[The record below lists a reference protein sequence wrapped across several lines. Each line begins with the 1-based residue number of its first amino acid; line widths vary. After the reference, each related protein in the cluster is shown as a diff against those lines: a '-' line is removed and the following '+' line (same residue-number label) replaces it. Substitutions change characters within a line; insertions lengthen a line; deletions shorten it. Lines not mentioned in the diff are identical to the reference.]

1 MGRSSSLINLSIS
14 WGDTDEAI
22 EILNELT
29 AVFIEEMTT
38 QRKAILVQNLQH
50 LEMTLLQAKASV
62 DEARG
67 QLNDLETKQ
76 REQLNK
82 GGLTSDQYKTMLSQA
97 AAAKQR
103 VEEKQSDQATK
114 IAQIKQV
121 KITLAAIVTKQREL
135 EERVK
140 GDLLNQA
147 RAVLTK
153 ARDAYAAGSPG
164 TQQINQTIGAIT
176 QLVQSPKSP
185 KEFAQWQQ
193 KLVEILQNTSNG
205 LSDSSRK
212 TLTDAFLSIQKD
224 HDSEFKEADT
234 QRHRQEDKLDE
245 MKLGMIQVEQQIVTN
260 KAQQESYEQQAKALG
275 EQITGISANQLD
287 ETKHLLEEAEKQ
299 QDSLKVQRDT
309 IQQLSVSRLREWTVT
324 VPASL
329 ATATI
334 DSNKAKVFVLVF
346 GVCCFGLSAPL
357 FVAEW
362 HAQSGSP
369 QVQMARSLRVPVLAE
384 RILEHF
390 SPHARTSE
398 PAAGLTADYTEVLRM
413 LTLRIQQSCH
423 RPGSVILFS
432 SLDAKFS
439 ASPLMATVAECLA
452 EREERVL
459 LIDAVCPQ
467 HHCSRC

>member
-1 MGRSSSLINLSIS
+1 M
-14 WGDTDEAI
+14 
-22 EILNELT
+22 
-29 AVFIEEMTT
+29 
-38 QRKAILVQNLQH
+38 
-50 LEMTLLQAKASV
+50 
-62 DEARG
+62 
-67 QLNDLETKQ
+67 
-76 REQLNK
+76 
-82 GGLTSDQYKTMLSQA
+82 
-97 AAAKQR
+97 
-103 VEEKQSDQATK
+103 
-114 IAQIKQV
+114 
-121 KITLAAIVTKQREL
+121 
-135 EERVK
+135 
-140 GDLLNQA
+140 
-147 RAVLTK
+147 
-153 ARDAYAAGSPG
+153 
-164 TQQINQTIGAIT
+164 
-176 QLVQSPKSP
+176 
-185 KEFAQWQQ
+185 
-193 KLVEILQNTSNG
+193 
-205 LSDSSRK
+205 
-212 TLTDAFLSIQKD
+212 
-224 HDSEFKEADT
+224 
-234 QRHRQEDKLDE
+234 
-245 MKLGMIQVEQQIVTN
+245 
-260 KAQQESYEQQAKALG
+260 
-275 EQITGISANQLD
+275 
-287 ETKHLLEEAEKQ
+287 
-299 QDSLKVQRDT
+299 
-309 IQQLSVSRLREWTVT
+309 SRLREWTVT

-467 HHCSRC
+467 RSLLPVLTAVTPGALAALPAPPKKKGKRGKTAPPVPVSDNLPVVATGLSEYLSEECEDLTELIQPTGCPGVDLIPSGRRGFSREAMASSCLTELLNTCRKNYTMVLVHGPSVDCAADLQMLTARADGIVLAATKESGKDPLAREFVQDLLDLGAPLIGLVA